1 MGDARCSCG
10 AVTLSLPEEP
20 SGIIVACHCIDCQR
34 RTGAPF
40 GVGAYYPANV
50 VTISGTAKEFTH
62 NAASG
67 GASPSQLMEAVGTD
81 TAGMSKLLDR
91 LEVKGL
97 IERRP
102 NPSDRRSVMIELT
115 ERGLALVPELT
126 PVFSQVARQL
136 FDGFSDDEVANLT
149 SSLRRMGENLK
160 S

>member
-1 MGDARCSCG
+1 M
-10 AVTLSLPEEP
+10 
-20 SGIIVACHCIDCQR
+20 
-34 RTGAPF
+34 
-40 GVGAYYPANV
+40 ANV
-50 VTISGTAKEFTH
+50 IQVLGGASLLHQLARDVTTQLDRRLAPLGVTTQQAALLH

-67 GASPSQLMEAVGTD
+67 GASPGQLMEAVGTD

-136 FDGFSDDEVANLT
+136 FDGFSADEVANLT

>member
-1 MGDARCSCG
+1 M
-10 AVTLSLPEEP
+10 
-20 SGIIVACHCIDCQR
+20 
-34 RTGAPF
+34 
-40 GVGAYYPANV
+40 ANV
-50 VTISGTAKEFTH
+50 IQVLGGASLLHQLARDVTTQLDRRLAPLGVTTQQAALLH

-67 GASPSQLMEAVGTD
+67 GASPGQLMEAVGTD
-81 TAGMSKLLDR
+81 TAGVSKLLDR

>member
-1 MGDARCSCG
+1 MTNVIQVLGSASLLHQLARDVTTKLDRRLAPLG
-10 AVTLSLPEEP
+10 VTTQQAVLL
-20 SGIIVACHCIDCQR
+20 
-34 RTGAPF
+34 
-40 GVGAYYPANV
+40 
-50 VTISGTAKEFTH
+50 H

-91 LEVKGL
+91 LEAKGL

-102 NPSDRRSVMIELT
+102 NPGDRRSVVIEPT

-136 FDGFSDDEVANLT
+136 FDGFSDEEVANLT

-160 S
+160 DPR

>member
-1 MGDARCSCG
+1 MTNVIQVLGGASLLHQLARD
-10 AVTLSLPEEP
+10 VTTQL
-20 SGIIVACHCIDCQR
+20 DR
-34 RTGAPF
+34 RLAPL
-40 GVGAYYPANV
+40 GLTTQQAALL
-50 VTISGTAKEFTH
+50 H

-91 LEVKGL
+91 LEAKGL

-102 NPSDRRSVMIELT
+102 NPSDRRSVMIEPT

-136 FDGFSDDEVANLT
+136 FDGFSDDEVGSLT

>member
-1 MGDARCSCG
+1 MTNVIQVLGGASLLHQLARD
-10 AVTLSLPEEP
+10 VTTQL
-20 SGIIVACHCIDCQR
+20 DR
-34 RTGAPF
+34 RLAPL
-40 GVGAYYPANV
+40 GVTTQQAALL
-50 VTISGTAKEFTH
+50 H

-91 LEVKGL
+91 LEAKGL

-102 NPSDRRSVMIELT
+102 NPSDRRSVMIEPT
-115 ERGLALVPELT
+115 ERGLALVPALT

-136 FDGFSDDEVANLT
+136 FDGFSDDEVGNLT
-149 SSLRRMGENLK
+149 ASLRRMGENLK